1 MRHRPAGGMDRSG
14 YVACDFFAVPFQ
26 GLESVTFSRISIHQ
40 AAFVR
45 RPKESI
51 MIGLVRAAA
60 LCATLALGLISAQAA
75 DKAFKRDDLADS
87 AIKLEAQIK
96 SEAGPVA
103 KSAATLRTDADA
115 AFRRSDYR
123 VGLQIIGQIAAVA
136 PEDSANW
143 LRLAKTIFQIRSA
156 TSSEQTFLYERASTA
171 AYIAYQRAGNAGEEA
186 EALAVLGRA
195 LSERKLWRP
204 ALDTLQLSL
213 ELREVAEVRGNYEK
227 LRDNHGFRLLDYTV
241 DSDSASPRACFQ
253 FSEDLAKRTDFSPYL
268 ALAGS
273 DKPALTSE
281 EKQLCVEGLK
291 HGERYNIN
299 LRAGLPST
307 VKESLPKSAEFNIY
321 VRDRKPFVRFTG
333 RAYVLPRTGQRGIPL
348 VSVNT
353 PSVSVQVFRIGDR
366 NLINTVIDSDFQKT
380 LSSYQLDDLGNER
393 GVKVWSGELATATT
407 LNQDVTTAFPV
418 DQALGDLQPG
428 VYVMTATP
436 KGPGSS
442 KDEDSG
448 SLATQWFIVSDL
460 GLTAFSGND
469 GIHVFVN
476 SLASTDAVAR
486 AEVRLVARNNEILA
500 TRKTDESGHV
510 LFEAGLARG
519 EGGLSPA
526 LLTVSGEKADYAFLS
541 LKSNAFDLTDR
552 GVSGRAV
559 PAGADA
565 FVYAERGVYRSGE
578 TVYLTALLRD
588 GQGNAVTGGPL
599 TLVIERP
606 DGVEFRRAVLPDQGA
621 GGRNLTLPL
630 NSAVPTGTWRARAF
644 TDPKGASV
652 GETTFMVEDYI
663 PDRIEFELTSKDKLI
678 KADAPVELKVD
689 GHFLYGAPASGLQL
703 EGDMLVAPASARPGF
718 AGYQFGVADE
728 ETTSNERT
736 PIENLPE
743 ADANGVA
750 TFPVSLAKPPSS
762 TRPQEAQIFIRMAE
776 AGGRAVERKIVLPVA
791 PAAAMIGIKPLFG
804 DKNVA
809 EGDKAD
815 FDVVFAAPDDK
826 PLARGGLRYELLK
839 LESRYQW
846 YRQSSSWE
854 YEPVKST
861 SRVADGDLTI
871 AADKP
876 SRVTLAPQPG
886 RYRLDVKSTE
896 ADGPLTSVQFDVGWY
911 SDGSA
916 DTPDLLETSID
927 KPEYQSG
934 DTMVVSVNARS
945 AGKLTINVLGDRLL
959 TTQSTDVK
967 EGTSQVRIPVG
978 KDWGTGAYVVA
989 TLRRPLD
996 AAALRMPGRAIGLK
1010 WFGIDKK
1017 ARTLTVGLSPP
1028 ALVRPSTTLKLPV
1041 KVGGLNPGEDA
1052 KIVVAAVD
1060 VGILNLT
1067 NYKPPAPDDYYLG
1080 QRRMTSEIRDLY
1092 GQLIDGMLG
1101 TRGQLKTGG
1110 DSAGAELQGS
1120 PPTQKPLALYSGIV
1134 TVAADGSA
1142 EISFDIPEFAGTA
1155 RVMAVAWTATKL
1167 GRATTDVIVRDPV
1180 VLTATLPRFLLNGD
1194 KGTMSFDLD
1203 NVEGAPGDYTINV
1216 KTSGPVKVTGNPATT
1231 VKLAAK
1237 QRTSMAL
1244 ALDAS
1249 GGAGTAQLDVDIKG
1263 PNGLALARHYALDV
1277 KAATQILA
1285 RRSIRTLAKGES
1297 LTLTSDMFS
1306 DLVQGT
1312 GGVSL
1317 SVSLSTALDAATIL
1331 KALDRYPYGCSEQIT
1346 SRAMPLL
1353 YVNDLAAGAHLA
1365 MDTAVDQRIKD
1376 AIDKL
1381 LARQGSNGSFGLWS
1395 AGGDDAWLDAY
1406 VTDFLTRARE
1416 KGFAVP
1422 DVLFRNALDRIR
1434 NSVVNAD
1441 EPEKDGGRNL
1451 AYGLYVLARN
1461 GTAPV
1466 GDLRYLA
1473 DTKLNNLATP
1483 IAKSQLAAALALVG
1497 DRTRA
1502 ERVYAAALESLAPKP
1517 VLEFGRVDYGSALRD
1532 AAALVSL
1539 GSEGNASSATITQ
1552 AVMRVEAARGL
1563 TPYTSTQENA
1573 WLVLASRALSKETLA
1588 LDVNGSPVRTALY
1601 RSYKAA
1607 EMAGVPI
1614 KITNTGDTPVQ
1625 AVVSVSGAPVTPEPA
1640 ASNGFKIERNYFT
1653 LDGKPA
1659 DPSKAKQNDR
1669 FAVVLKITEA
1679 KPEYGHIMVS
1689 DYLAAGF
1696 EIDNPHLVSSGDTGT
1711 LDWIEDGEEPENT
1724 EFRDDRFTAAI
1735 DRGSDDKAVFTVA
1748 YVVRAVSP
1756 GKYVVPQAYVEDM
1769 YNPSRYGRTGTGT
1782 VEVRPAK

>member
-1 MRHRPAGGMDRSG
+1 
-14 YVACDFFAVPFQ
+14 
-26 GLESVTFSRISIHQ
+26 
-40 AAFVR
+40 
-45 RPKESI
+45 
-51 MIGLVRAAA
+51 MIGLVRAVT
-60 LCATLALGLISAQAA
+60 LCAALALGLVTAQAA
-75 DKAFKRDDLADS
+75 DKSFKRDDLADS

-96 SEAGPVA
+96 SEAGPGT
-103 KSAATLRTDADA
+103 KSAATLRADADA
-115 AFRRSDYR
+115 AFRGGKTRA
-123 VGLQIIGQIAAVA
+123 GLQVLGQIAAVA
-136 PEDSANW
+136 AGGSAKL
-143 LRLAKTIFQIRSA
+143 LRLAKTIFQIRSV
-156 TSSEQTFLYERASTA
+156 TSSEQTFLLERASTA
-171 AYIAYQRAGNAGEEA
+171 AYLAYQRAGNAADEA
-186 EALAVLGRA
+186 DALAVLGRA

-204 ALDTLQLSL
+204 ALDTLRLSL
-213 ELREVAEVRGNYEK
+213 DLKEVAEVRGQYEK
-227 LRDNHGFRLLDYTV
+227 LRDEHGFRLLDYTV

-253 FSEDLAKRTDFSPYL
+253 FSEDLAKRMDFAPFL
-268 ALAGS
+268 ALAGT

-281 EKQLCVEGLK
+281 DKQLCVEGLK

-299 LRAGLPST
+299 LRAGLPSA
-307 VKESLPKSAEFNIY
+307 VKESLIKSAEFNIY

-353 PSVSVQVFRIGDR
+353 PSVSVKVFRIGDR
-366 NLINTVIDSDFQKT
+366 NLINTVVDSDFQKT
-380 LSSYQLDDLGNER
+380 VSSYQLDDLGNER
-393 GVKVWSGELATATT
+393 GVKVWSGELATAST

-428 VYVMTATP
+428 VYVMTALA
-436 KGPGSS
+436 KGPGSAR
-442 KDEDSG
+442 DEDSG
-448 SLATQWFIVSDL
+448 SLATQWFIISDL
-460 GLTAFSGND
+460 GLSAFSGND

-476 SLASTDAVAR
+476 SLATTEAVAK

-500 TRKTDESGHV
+500 TRKTDDSGHV

-519 EGGLSPA
+519 QGGLSPA
-526 LLTVSGEKADYAFLS
+526 LLTVSGEKTDYAFLS
-541 LKSNAFDLTDR
+541 LKSSAFDLSDR

-565 FVYAERGVYRSGE
+565 FVYAERGVYRSSE

-588 GQGNAVTGGPL
+588 GKGNAVTGGPL

-606 DGVEFRRAVLPDQGA
+606 DGVEFRRAALLDQGA
-621 GGRNLTLPL
+621 GGRTLTLPL
-630 NSAVPTGTWRARAF
+630 NSTVPTGTWRVRAF
-644 TDPKGASV
+644 TDPKGPSV
-652 GETTFMVEDYI
+652 GETTFMVEDYV
-663 PDRIEFELTSKDKLI
+663 PDRIEFELSSDDKQI
-678 KADAPVELKVD
+678 RAEAPVELKVD

-703 EGDMLVAPASARPGF
+703 EGDMLVAPAAGRPGF

-750 TFPVSLAKPPSS
+750 TFPVSLAKPLSS

-776 AGGRAVERKIVLPVA
+776 AGGRAVERKLVLPVV
-791 PAAAMIGIKPLFG
+791 PVAAMIGVKSLLG
-804 DKNVA
+804 DRSVA
-809 EGDKAD
+809 EGDKAA
-815 FDVVFAAPDDK
+815 FDVVFVGPDGK
-826 PLARGGLRYELLK
+826 QLARDGLRYELLK
-839 LESRYQW
+839 IEFRYQW
-846 YRQSSSWE
+846 YRQSSSWQ

-861 SRVADGDLTI
+861 SRVTDGDLN
-871 AADKP
+871 AGADKP
-876 SRVTLAPQPG
+876 SRITLSPPPG
-886 RYRLDVKSTE
+886 RYRLDVKSAET
-896 ADGPLTSVQFDVGWY
+896 DGPLTSVQFDVGWY

-945 AGKLTINVLGDRLL
+945 AGKLTVNVLGDRLL
-959 TTQSTDVK
+959 TTQTTDVK
-967 EGTSQVRIPVG
+967 QGTAQVKIPVG

-1010 WFGIDKK
+1010 WFGIDKNT
-1017 ARTLTVGLSPP
+1017 RTLQVNLSPP
-1028 ALVRPSTTLKLPV
+1028 ALVRPNSALKLPV
-1041 KVGGLNPGEDA
+1041 KLGGLNPGEDA
-1052 KIVVAAVD
+1052 KVVVAAVD

-1067 NYKPPAPDDYYLG
+1067 NYKPPAPDEYYLG

-1092 GQLIDGMLG
+1092 GQLIDGMQG

-1110 DSAGAELQGS
+1110 DSPGVELQGS

-1142 EISFDIPEFAGTA
+1142 EISFEIPEFAGTA

-1167 GRATTDVIVRDPV
+1167 GRATTDVTVRDPV

-1194 KGTMSFDLD
+1194 KGTMSMDLD
-1203 NVEGAPGDYTINV
+1203 NVEGAAGDYTINV
-1216 KTSGPVKVTGNPATT
+1216 KTSGPVKVAGNPATT
-1231 VKLAAK
+1231 VKLATK
-1237 QRTSMAL
+1237 QRTSMQL

-1263 PNGLALARHYALDV
+1263 PDGLTLARHYVLDV

-1306 DLVQGT
+1306 ELVPGT
-1312 GGVSL
+1312 AAVSM

-1365 MDTAVDQRIKD
+1365 MDTAVDQRIRD
-1376 AIDKL
+1376 AIDRL

-1416 KGFAVP
+1416 KGFVVP

-1434 NSVVNAD
+1434 NSVVNAE
-1441 EPEKDGGRNL
+1441 EPEKNGGRDL

-1497 DRTRA
+1497 DRSRA
-1502 ERVYAAALESLAPKP
+1502 ERVYTAALDSLAPKP
-1517 VLEFGRVDYGSALRD
+1517 VLEFGRSDYGSALRD

-1539 GSEGNASSATITQ
+1539 AGEGNAPKATLTQ
-1552 AVMRVEAARGL
+1552 AVARVEVARGL
-1563 TPYTSTQENA
+1563 SPYTSTQENA
-1573 WLVLASRALSKETLA
+1573 WLVLASRALARETMT
-1588 LDVNGSPVRTALY
+1588 LDLDGQPIKTALY
-1601 RSYKAA
+1601 RSYRAS
-1607 EMAGVPI
+1607 EMANKPL
-1614 KITNTGDTPVQ
+1614 KITNTGDAPVQ
-1625 AVVSVSGAPVTPEPA
+1625 AVVSVSGSPQTPEPA

-1659 DPSKAKQNDR
+1659 DVAKAKQNDR
-1669 FAVVLKITEA
+1669 LAVVLKITEA
-1679 KPEYGHIMVS
+1679 KPEFGHIMVS
-1689 DYLAAGF
+1689 DYLPAGF
-1696 EIDNPHLVSSGDTGT
+1696 EIDNPRLVSSGDSGT

-1735 DRGSDDKAVFTVA
+1735 DRAADDQAGFTVA

-1756 GKYVVPQAYVEDM
+1756 GKYVLPQAYVEDM

-1782 VEVRPAK
+1782 VEVRAAK

>member
-1 MRHRPAGGMDRSG
+1 
-14 YVACDFFAVPFQ
+14 
-26 GLESVTFSRISIHQ
+26 
-40 AAFVR
+40 
-45 RPKESI
+45 
-51 MIGLVRAAA
+51 MIGLVRAAT
-60 LCATLALGLISAQAA
+60 LCATLALGLVTAQAA
-75 DKAFKRDDLADS
+75 DKAFKRDDLGDS

-115 AFRRSDYR
+115 AFKRGDYR
-123 VGLQIIGQIAAVA
+123 VGLQVIGQIAAVS
-136 PEDSANW
+136 PEDSGNW

-171 AYIAYQRAGNAGEEA
+171 AYIAYQRAGNANEEA
-186 EALAVLGRA
+186 EALAVLGRS

-204 ALDTLQLSL
+204 ALDTLRLSL
-213 ELREVAEVRGNYEK
+213 DMKEVADVRGQYEK
-227 LRDNHGFRLLDYTV
+227 LRDDHGFRLLDYTV

-253 FSEDLAKRTDFSPYL
+253 FSEDLAKRTDFSPFL

-273 DKPALTSE
+273 DKPALSSE

-353 PSVSVQVFRIGDR
+353 PAVAVQVFRIGDR

-380 LSSYQLDDLGNER
+380 LSSFQLDDLGNER

-428 VYVMTATP
+428 VYVMTALP

-442 KDEDSG
+442 KDDDSGG

-476 SLASTDAVAR
+476 SLASTDAVAK

-552 GVSGRAV
+552 GVAGRAV

-621 GGRNLTLPL
+621 GGRSLTLPL

-644 TDPKGASV
+644 TDPKGSSV

-663 PDRIEFELTSKDKLI
+663 ADRIEFEVTSKDKQI
-678 KADAPVELKVD
+678 KAEAPVELKVD
-689 GHFLYGAPASGLQL
+689 GHFLYGAPASGLQI
-703 EGDMLVAPASARPGF
+703 EGDMLVAPASSRPGF

-791 PAAAMIGIKPLFG
+791 PAAAMIGVKPLFG

-809 EGDKAD
+809 EGDKAE
-815 FDVVFAAPDDK
+815 FDVVFVAPDGK
-826 PLARGGLRYELLK
+826 PLARNGLRYELLK
-839 LESRYQW
+839 LESTYQW

-861 SRVADGDLTI
+861 KRVADGDLTI

-959 TTQSTDVK
+959 TTQSTDIK
-967 EGTSQVRIPVG
+967 EGTAQVKIPVG

-1028 ALVRPSTTLKLPV
+1028 ALVRPNTTLKLPV
-1041 KVGGLNPGEDA
+1041 KLGGLSPGEDA

-1092 GQLIDGMLG
+1092 GQLIDGMQG

-1142 EISFDIPEFAGTA
+1142 EISFEIPEFAGTA

-1194 KGTMSFDLD
+1194 KGTMTMDLD

-1237 QRTSMAL
+1237 QRTSMQL

-1249 GGAGTAQLDVDIKG
+1249 GGAGTAQLDVEIKG
-1263 PNGLALARHYALDV
+1263 PNGLTLARHYALDV

-1306 DLVQGT
+1306 DLVSGT

-1376 AIDKL
+1376 AIDRL

-1416 KGFAVP
+1416 KGFVVP

-1434 NSVVNAD
+1434 NSVVNAE

-1461 GTAPV
+1461 GAAPV

-1497 DRTRA
+1497 DRSRA

-1552 AVMRVEAARGL
+1552 AVLRVEAARGL

-1588 LDVNGSPVRTALY
+1588 LDVNGSPVKTALY

-1607 EMAGVPI
+1607 DMAGQPV
-1614 KITNTGDTPVQ
+1614 KIPNTGDTPVQ

-1756 GKYVVPQAYVEDM
+1756 GKYVLPQAYVEDM
-1769 YNPSRYGRTGTGT
+1769 YNPSRYGRTGTGN
-1782 VEVRPAK
+1782 VEVRAAK

>member
-1 MRHRPAGGMDRSG
+1 
-14 YVACDFFAVPFQ
+14 
-26 GLESVTFSRISIHQ
+26 
-40 AAFVR
+40 
-45 RPKESI
+45 
-51 MIGLVRAAA
+51 MIGLVRAAT
-60 LCATLALGLISAQAA
+60 LCATLALGLVTAQAA
-75 DKAFKRDDLADS
+75 DKAFRRDDLADS

-103 KSAATLRTDADA
+103 KSGASLRSDADT
-115 AFRRSDYR
+115 AFSRNDFRA
-123 VGLQIIGQIAAVA
+123 GLQILGQIAATT
-136 PEDSANW
+136 PEDSGNW
-143 LRLAKTIFQIRSA
+143 LRLARTIFQIRPS
-156 TSSEQTFLYERASTA
+156 TTSEQTFFLERASTA
-171 AYIAYQRAGNAGEEA
+171 AYIAYQRAGNAADEA
-186 EALAVLGRA
+186 DALAVLGRA

-204 ALDTLQLSL
+204 ALDSLRMSL
-213 ELREVAEVRGNYEK
+213 EMREVADVRGNYEK
-227 LRDNHGFRLLDYTV
+227 LRDEHGFRLMDYSV
-241 DSDSASPRACFQ
+241 DSDAASPRACFQ
-253 FSEDLAKRTDFSPYL
+253 FSEELAKRTDFAPFL
-268 ALAGS
+268 ALAGT

-281 EKQLCVEGLK
+281 GKQLCVDGLK

-307 VKESLPKSAEFNIY
+307 VKETLPKSAEFNIY

-353 PSVSVQVFRIGDR
+353 PAATVNVFRIGDR
-366 NLINTVIDSDFQKT
+366 NLINTVIDSDFQRSLNRYE
-380 LSSYQLDDLGNER
+380 LSSLGGER

-418 DQALGDLQPG
+418 DSALGDLQPG
-428 VYVMTATP
+428 IYVMTAAPKTP
-436 KGPGSS
+436 AS
-442 KDEDSG
+442 DDDSQ
-448 SLATQWFIVSDL
+448 LATQWFIVSDL
-460 GLTAFSGND
+460 GISAFSGND

-476 SLASTDAVAR
+476 SLASTEAVAK
-486 AEVRLVARNNEILA
+486 AEVRLIARNNEILA
-500 TRKTDESGHV
+500 TRKTDDSGHA

-526 LLTVSGEKADYAFLS
+526 MLTVTGEKADYAFLS
-541 LKSNAFDLTDR
+541 LKSGAFDLSDR
-552 GVSGRAV
+552 GVKGREV
-559 PAGADA
+559 PVGADA
-565 FVYAERGVYRSGE
+565 FVYAERGVYRSNE
-578 TVYLTALLRD
+578 TVFLTALLRD
-588 GQGNAVTGGPL
+588 GQGNALTGGPL

-606 DGVEFRRAVLPDQGA
+606 DGVEFRRAVLADQGA
-621 GGRNLTLPL
+621 GGRSLSVPL
-630 NSAVPTGTWRARAF
+630 NSAVPTGTWRVRAY
-644 TDPKGASV
+644 TDPKGSAV
-652 GETTFMVEDYI
+652 GETTFMVEDYV
-663 PDRIEFELTSKDKLI
+663 PDRIEFDLTSKDKLI
-678 KADAPVELKVD
+678 KAEAPVELKVD
-689 GHFLYGAPASGLQL
+689 GHFLYGAPASGLRL
-703 EGDMLVAPASARPGF
+703 EGDLLVAPAAERPGF

-750 TFPVSLAKPPSS
+750 TFPVSLAKQPTS

-776 AGGRAVERKIVLPVA
+776 AGGRAVERKLVLPVA
-791 PAAAMIGIKPLFG
+791 PAAAMIGVKPLFG
-804 DKNVA
+804 DKSVP
-809 EGDKAD
+809 EGDKAA
-815 FDVVFAAPDDK
+815 FDVIFAGPDGK
-826 PLARGGLRYELLK
+826 TLARDGLRYELLK

-846 YRQSSSWE
+846 YRQNSYWE

-861 SRVADGDLTI
+861 TRVADGDLTI
-871 AADKP
+871 AADQP
-876 SRVTLAPQPG
+876 ARITLSPQPG
-886 RYRLDVKSTE
+886 RYRLDVKSNE
-896 ADGPLTSVQFDVGWY
+896 ADGPVTSVQFDVGWY

-916 DTPDLLETSID
+916 DAPDLLETSID

-934 DTMVVSVNARS
+934 DTMVVSVNART
-945 AGKLTINVLGDRLL
+945 AGKLTVNVVGDRLL
-959 TTQSTDVK
+959 TTQSIDVK
-967 EGTSQVRIPVG
+967 QGTTQVKIPVA

-1017 ARTLTVGLSPP
+1017 ARTLEVKLSPP
-1028 ALVRPSTTLKLPV
+1028 ALVRPNSSLKIPV
-1041 KVGGLNPGEDA
+1041 KLGGLNPGEDA
-1052 KIVVAAVD
+1052 KVVVAAVD

-1092 GQLIDGMLG
+1092 GQLIDGMQG
-1101 TRGQLKTGG
+1101 TSGQIKSGG
-1110 DSAGAELQGS
+1110 DAGAELQGS

-1134 TVAADGSA
+1134 TVAADGTA
-1142 EISFDIPEFAGTA
+1142 EISFDIPDFAGTA

-1167 GRATTDVIVRDPV
+1167 GRANTDVTVRDPV

-1194 KGTMSFDLD
+1194 QGTMSFDVD
-1203 NVEGAPGDYTINV
+1203 NVEGLAGDYTINV
-1216 KTSGPVKVTGNPATT
+1216 KASGPVTVSGNPATT
-1231 VKLAAK
+1231 IKLAAK
-1237 QRTSMAL
+1237 QRSSMSL
-1244 ALDAS
+1244 ALDA
-1249 GGAGTAQLDVDIKG
+1249 GGTGTAQLDVDIKG
-1263 PNGLALARHYALDV
+1263 PEGLTLARHYALDV

-1297 LTLTSDMFS
+1297 LTLTADMFS
-1306 DLVQGT
+1306 DLVPGT
-1312 GGVSL
+1312 GSVSL
-1317 SVSLSTALDAATIL
+1317 SAGLSTALDAATIL
-1331 KALDRYPYGCSEQIT
+1331 KALDRYPHGCSEQIT

-1353 YVNDLAAGAHLA
+1353 YVNDLAAGSHLA
-1365 MDTAVDQRIKD
+1365 TDTEVDQRIRD
-1376 AIDKL
+1376 SIDRL

-1422 DVLFRNALDRIR
+1422 DVLFKSALDRIR
-1434 NSVVNAD
+1434 NSVVNAN
-1441 EPEKDGGRNL
+1441 EPEKDGGRDL

-1461 GTAPV
+1461 GAAPI

-1483 IAKSQLAAALALVG
+1483 IAKAQLAAALALVG
-1497 DRTRA
+1497 DRNRA
-1502 ERVYAAALESLAPKP
+1502 ERVYAAALDSLAPKP
-1517 VLEFGRVDYGSALRD
+1517 VLEFGRTDYGSELRD

-1539 GSEGNASSATITQ
+1539 AGEGNAPHATLTQ
-1552 AVMRVEAARGL
+1552 AVLRVEAARGL

-1573 WLVLASRALSKETLA
+1573 WMVLAARALAKETLA
-1588 LDVNGSPVRTALY
+1588 LDLDGTPVKTAIY
-1601 RSYKAA
+1601 RNYEAA
-1607 EMAGVPI
+1607 EMANKPI
-1614 KITNTGDTPVQ
+1614 RITNTGDAPVQ
-1625 AVVSVSGAPVTPEPA
+1625 AVVSVSGSPITPEPS

-1659 DPSKAKQNDR
+1659 DVSKARQNDR
-1669 FAVVLKITEA
+1669 FAVVLKVTEA
-1679 KPEYGHIMVS
+1679 KPEFGHIMVS
-1689 DYLAAGF
+1689 DYLPAGL

-1735 DRGSDDKAVFTVA
+1735 DRAADSKAVFTVA
-1748 YVVRAVSP
+1748 YVVRTVSP
-1756 GKYVVPQAYVEDM
+1756 GKYVLPQAYVEDM

-1782 VEVRPAK
+1782 VEVRTAK

>member
-1 MRHRPAGGMDRSG
+1 
-14 YVACDFFAVPFQ
+14 
-26 GLESVTFSRISIHQ
+26 
-40 AAFVR
+40 
-45 RPKESI
+45 
-51 MIGLVRAAA
+51 MIGLVRATT
-60 LCATLALGLISAQAA
+60 LCATLAFGLVAAQAA
-75 DKAFKRDDLADS
+75 DKPFKRDDLADS

-103 KSAATLRTDADA
+103 KTSATLKTDADG
-115 AFRRSDYR
+115 AFRRNDFR
-123 VGLQIIGQIAAVA
+123 TGLQILGQIAATT
-136 PEDSANW
+136 PDDSANW
-143 LRLAKTIFQIRSA
+143 LRLARAIFQIRPA
-156 TSSEQTFLYERASTA
+156 NSSEQTFLLERAATA
-171 AYIAYQRAGNAGEEA
+171 AYIAYQRAANAGDEA
-186 EALAVLGRA
+186 DALAVLGRA
-195 LSERKLWRP
+195 MSERKLWRP
-204 ALDTLQLSL
+204 ALDSLRLSL
-213 ELREVAEVRGNYEK
+213 DLREVGEVRGQYEK
-227 LRDNHGFRLLDYTV
+227 MRDEHGFRLLDYTV

-253 FSEDLAKRTDFSPYL
+253 FSEDLAKRTDFAPYL
-268 ALAGS
+268 ALAGN

-281 EKQLCVEGLK
+281 GKQLCVDGLK
-291 HGERYNIN
+291 HGERYNIH

-307 VKESLPKSAEFNIY
+307 VRETLPKSAEFNIY

-353 PSVSVQVFRIGDR
+353 PAVSISVFRIGDR
-366 NLINTVIDSDFQKT
+366 NLINTVIDADFQRALSRYE
-380 LSSYQLDDLGNER
+380 LSSLGDER
-393 GVKVWSGELATATT
+393 GVKVWSGELTTATT

-418 DQALGDLQPG
+418 DEAIGVLQPG
-428 VYVMTATP
+428 VYVMTAAAR
-436 KGPGSS
+436 GPGS
-442 KDEDSG
+442 DDDG

-476 SLASTDAVAR
+476 SLASTDAVAK

-500 TRKTDESGHV
+500 IRKTDDSGHA

-526 LLTVSGEKADYAFLS
+526 MLTVLGDKADYAFLS
-541 LKSNAFDLTDR
+541 LKSNAFDLSDR

-565 FVYAERGVYRSGE
+565 FVYAERGVYRSSE

-588 GQGNAVTGGPL
+588 GQGNAVAGGPL

-606 DGVEFRRAVLPDQGA
+606 DGVEFRRAVLPDRGA
-621 GGRNLTLPL
+621 GGRTLAVPL
-630 NSAVPTGTWRARAF
+630 NSAVPTGTWRVRAF
-644 TDPKGASV
+644 TDPKASSV
-652 GETTFMVEDYI
+652 GETTFMVEDYV
-663 PDRIEFELTSKDKLI
+663 PERVEFELSSKNRQISTDF
-678 KADAPVELKVD
+678 PVELKVN

-703 EGDMLVAPASARPGF
+703 EGDMLVAPAAERAGF
-718 AGYQFGVADE
+718 TGYQFGVADE

-762 TRPQEAQIFIRMAE
+762 TRPQEAQIFIRLTE
-776 AGGRAVERKIVLPVA
+776 AGGRAVERKLVLPVT
-791 PAAAMIGIKPLFG
+791 PGAAMIGVKPLFG
-804 DKNVA
+804 DKSVA
-809 EGDKAD
+809 EGDKAG
-815 FDVVFAAPDDK
+815 FDVVFVSPDDK
-826 PLARGGLRYELLK
+826 PMARDGLRYELLK
-839 LESRYQW
+839 IESRYQW
-846 YRQSSSWE
+846 YRQNSSWE

-861 SRVADGDLTI
+861 KRVADGDLTI

-876 SRVTLAPQPG
+876 SRITLSPQPG
-886 RYRLDVKSTE
+886 RYRLDVKSPE

-945 AGKLTINVLGDRLL
+945 AGKLTVNVLGDRLL
-959 TTQSTDVK
+959 TTQTTDVRD
-967 EGTSQVRIPVG
+967 GTAQVKIPVG

-1017 ARTLTVGLSPP
+1017 TRTLQVALSPP
-1028 ALVRPSTTLKLPV
+1028 ALVRPNTTLKLPV
-1041 KVGGLNPGEDA
+1041 RLGGLNPGEDA
-1052 KIVVAAVD
+1052 KVVVAAVD

-1080 QRRMTSEIRDLY
+1080 QRRLTSEIRDLY
-1092 GQLIDGMLG
+1092 GQLIDGMQA
-1101 TRGQLKTGG
+1101 TRGQLRTGG
-1110 DSAGAELQGS
+1110 DGAGAELQGS

-1134 TVAADGSA
+1134 TVAADGTA
-1142 EISFDIPEFAGTA
+1142 EISFEIPEFAGTA

-1167 GRATTDVIVRDPV
+1167 GRATTDVTVRDPV

-1194 KGTMSFDLD
+1194 HSTVSFDLD
-1203 NVEGAPGDYTINV
+1203 NVEGAPGDYTVNV

-1237 QRTSMAL
+1237 QRASTSL
-1244 ALDAS
+1244 ALDA
-1249 GGAGTAQLDVDIKG
+1249 GGAGTASLDIDIKG
-1263 PNGLALARHYALDV
+1263 PDGLTLARHYALDV
-1277 KAATQILA
+1277 KPATQILA

-1317 SVSLSTALDAATIL
+1317 SVSLSTALDAASIL
-1331 KALDRYPYGCSEQIT
+1331 KALDRYPYGCSEQIA

-1365 MDTAVDQRIKD
+1365 MDTEVDQRIRD
-1376 AIDKL
+1376 AIDRL

-1422 DVLFRNALDRIR
+1422 DVLFKNALDRIR
-1434 NSVVNAD
+1434 NSVVNAN
-1441 EPEKDGGRNL
+1441 EPEKDGGRDL
-1451 AYGLYVLARN
+1451 SYGLYVLARN
-1461 GTAPV
+1461 GAAPI

-1483 IAKSQLAAALALVG
+1483 IAKAQLAAALALVG
-1497 DRTRA
+1497 DKGRA
-1502 ERVYAAALESLAPKP
+1502 ERVYAAALDSLAPKP

-1539 GSEGNASSATITQ
+1539 ASEGNAPKATLTQ
-1552 AVMRVEAARGL
+1552 AVARVEVARGL

-1573 WLVLASRALSKETLA
+1573 WLVLASRALSKETMA
-1588 LDVNGSPVRTALY
+1588 LDLDGAPIKTALY
-1601 RSYKAA
+1601 RSYNAA
-1607 EMAGVPI
+1607 EMAGKPV

-1625 AVVSVSGAPVTPEPA
+1625 AVVSVSGSPVTPEPA

-1659 DPSKAKQNDR
+1659 DVSKARQNDR

-1689 DYLAAGF
+1689 DYLPAGL

-1735 DRGSDDKAVFTVA
+1735 DRAGNDNSVFTVA

-1756 GKYVVPQAYVEDM
+1756 GKYVLPQAYVEDM
-1769 YNPSRYGRTGTGT
+1769 YNPSRYGRTGTGS

>member
-1 MRHRPAGGMDRSG
+1 
-14 YVACDFFAVPFQ
+14 
-26 GLESVTFSRISIHQ
+26 
-40 AAFVR
+40 
-45 RPKESI
+45 
-51 MIGLVRAAA
+51 MIGLVRAVTV
-60 LCATLALGLISAQAA
+60 CATLAFGLVSAHAA
-75 DKAFKRDDLADS
+75 DKAFRRDELADS

-96 SEAGPVA
+96 NEAGPVA

-115 AFRRSDYR
+115 AFKRSDFR
-123 VGLQIIGQIAAVA
+123 AGLQTLGQIVA
-136 PEDSANW
+136 IAPDDSANW
-143 LRLAKTIFQIRSA
+143 LRLAKTIFQIRPA
-156 TSSEQTFLYERASTA
+156 TSSETTFLRERAATA

-195 LSERKLWRP
+195 MEERKLWRP
-204 ALDTLQLSL
+204 ALDALRLSL
-213 ELREVAEVRGNYEK
+213 EMREVADVRGQYEK
-227 LRDNHGFRLLDYTV
+227 LRDDHGFRLLDYTV

-253 FSEDLAKRTDFSPYL
+253 FSEELAKRVDFAPFL

-333 RAYVLPRTGQRGIPL
+333 RAYVLPRTGQQGIPV

-353 PSVSVQVFRIGDR
+353 QAVTVNVFRIGDR
-366 NLINTVIDSDFQKT
+366 NLINTVIGSDFQT
-380 LSSYQLDDLGNER
+380 ALSKYQLESLGDER
-393 GVKVWSGELATATT
+393 GMKVWTGELATAST
-407 LNQDVTTAFPV
+407 LNADVTTAFPV
-418 DQALGDLQPG
+418 DQAIGELQPG
-428 VYVMTATP
+428 VYVMTAAA
-436 KGPGSS
+436 KGPGSGGG
-442 KDEDSG
+442 DDDG

-476 SLASTDAVAR
+476 SLASTDPMAKAD
-486 AEVRLVARNNEILA
+486 VRLVARNNEILA
-500 TRKTDESGHV
+500 TRKTDDSGHV
-510 LFEAGLARG
+510 LFEAGLAKG

-526 LLTVSGEKADYAFLS
+526 LLTVTSDKNDYAFLS
-541 LKSNAFDLTDR
+541 LKSNAFDLSDR

-588 GQGNAVTGGPL
+588 GQGNAVTSGPM
-599 TLVIERP
+599 TLVVERP
-606 DGVEFRRAVLPDQGA
+606 DGVEFRRMVLQDQGA
-621 GGRNLTLPL
+621 GGRSLTLPL
-630 NSAVPTGTWRARAF
+630 NSAVPTGTWRVRAF
-644 TDPKGASV
+644 TDPKAPSV
-652 GETTFMVEDYI
+652 GETTFMVEDYV
-663 PDRIEFELTSKDKLI
+663 PDRIEFDISSKDKLI

-689 GHFLYGAPASGLQL
+689 GRFLYGAPASELQL
-703 EGDMLVAPASARPGF
+703 EGDLLVSPAANRPGF

-728 ETTSNERT
+728 ESASNERT
-736 PIENLPE
+736 PIEGLPE

-762 TRPQEAQIFIRMAE
+762 TRPQEAQIFIRMTE
-776 AGGRAVERKIVLPVA
+776 AGGRAVERKFVLPVA
-791 PAAAMIGIKPLFG
+791 PNAPMIGVKPLFK

-809 EGDKAD
+809 EGDNAA
-815 FDVVFAAPDDK
+815 FDVVVVSPEGTS
-826 PLARGGLRYELLK
+826 LARSGLRYELLK
-839 LESRYQW
+839 MESRYQW
-846 YRQSSSWE
+846 YRQNSSWD

-861 SRVADGDLTI
+861 KRVADGDLTV
-871 AADKP
+871 AANAP
-876 SRVTLAPQPG
+876 ARISLQPQPG
-886 RYRLDVKSTE
+886 RYRLDVKSNE
-896 ADGPLTSVQFDVGWY
+896 ADGPITSVQFDVGWY

-927 KPEYQSG
+927 KPEYLSG
-934 DTMVVSVNARS
+934 DIMIVSVNART
-945 AGKLTINVLGDRLL
+945 AGLLTINVLGDRLL
-959 TTQSTDVK
+959 TTQSIQVK
-967 EGTSQVRIPVG
+967 EGQSQIKIPVG

-996 AAALRMPGRAIGLK
+996 AAAKRMPGRAIGLK

-1017 ARTLTVGLSPP
+1017 ARTLDVALSPP
-1028 ALVRPSTTLKLPV
+1028 ALIRPSTTLKLPV
-1041 KVGGLNPGEDA
+1041 KLGGLNPGEDA

-1080 QRRMTSEIRDLY
+1080 QRRMTSEIRDIY
-1092 GQLIDGMLG
+1092 GQLIDGMQG
-1101 TRGQLKTGG
+1101 TRGQLRTGG
-1110 DSAGAELQGS
+1110 DSAGAQIEGS
-1120 PPTQKPLALYSGIV
+1120 PPTQKPMALYSGIV
-1134 TVAADGSA
+1134 TVVADGTA
-1142 EISFDIPEFAGTA
+1142 QIEFEIPEFAGTA

-1167 GRATTDVIVRDPV
+1167 GRATVDVTVRDPV
-1180 VLTATLPRFLLNGD
+1180 VLTATLPRFLLSGD

-1203 NVEGAPGDYTINV
+1203 NVEGTPGDYTIAV

-1231 VKLAAK
+1231 IKLAAK

-1244 ALDAS
+1244 AIDAS
-1249 GGAGTAQLDVDIKG
+1249 GAGTAQFDVDIKG
-1263 PNGLALARHYALDV
+1263 PNGLTLARHYVLDV
-1277 KAATQILA
+1277 KAATQVLA

-1365 MDTAVDQRIKD
+1365 MDTGVDQRIKD
-1376 AIDKL
+1376 SIERL

-1416 KGFAVP
+1416 KGFVVP
-1422 DVLFRNALDRIR
+1422 DVLFRAALDRVR

-1441 EPEKDGGRNL
+1441 EPEKDGGRDL
-1451 AYGLYVLARN
+1451 AYGLYVLAKN
-1461 GTAPV
+1461 GTAPI

-1473 DTKLNNLATP
+1473 DTKLKNLATP

-1497 DRTRA
+1497 DRARA
-1502 ERVYAAALESLAPKP
+1502 ERVYAAAVESLAPKP
-1517 VLEFGRVDYGSALRD
+1517 IIEFGRVDYGSALRD

-1539 GSEGNASSATITQ
+1539 ASEGNAPRATLTQ
-1552 AVMRVEAARGL
+1552 AVQRVEAARGL
-1563 TPYTSTQENA
+1563 TPFTSTQENA
-1573 WLVLASRALSKETLA
+1573 WLVLASRALAKEANTLA
-1588 LDVNGSPVRTALY
+1588 LDVNGSAVKTALY

-1607 EMAGVPI
+1607 EMSGQPI

-1625 AVVSVSGAPVTPEPA
+1625 AVVSVSGSPITPEPA

-1659 DPSKAKQNDR
+1659 DVTKAKQNDR

-1679 KPEYGHIMVS
+1679 KPEYGHIMVA
-1689 DYLAAGF
+1689 DYLPAGF
-1696 EIDNPHLVSSGDTGT
+1696 EIDNPHLVSSGDSGT

-1735 DRGSDDKAVFTVA
+1735 DRKSDDKAVFTVA
-1748 YVVRAVSP
+1748 YIVRAVSP
-1756 GKYVVPQAYVEDM
+1756 GKYVLPQAYVEDM
-1769 YNPSRYGRTGTGT
+1769 YNPSRYGRTGTGS
-1782 VEVRPAK
+1782 VEVAKAK

>member
-1 MRHRPAGGMDRSG
+1 
-14 YVACDFFAVPFQ
+14 
-26 GLESVTFSRISIHQ
+26 
-40 AAFVR
+40 
-45 RPKESI
+45 
-51 MIGLVRAAA
+51 MIGLIRAAA
-60 LCATLALGLISAQAA
+60 LCATLALGLVTAQAA
-75 DKAFKRDDLADS
+75 DKAFKRDDLQDS
-87 AIKLEAQIK
+87 AVKLEAQIK
-96 SEAGPVA
+96 SEAGAVA
-103 KSAATLRTDADA
+103 KSGATLKTDADA
-115 AFRRSDYR
+115 AFKRSDFR
-123 VGLQIIGQIAAVA
+123 TGLQILGQIAATT
-136 PEDSANW
+136 PEDSGNW
-143 LRLAKTIFQIRSA
+143 LRLARAIFQIWPKN
-156 TSSEQTFLYERASTA
+156 SSEGTFLLERASTA

-195 LSERKLWRP
+195 MSDRKLWRP
-204 ALDTLQLSL
+204 ALDSLRLSL
-213 ELREVAEVRGNYEK
+213 DLREVAEVRGQYEK
-227 LRDNHGFRLLDYTV
+227 LRDQHGFRLLDYTV

-253 FSEDLAKRTDFSPYL
+253 FSEDLAKRVDFAPFL
-268 ALAGS
+268 ALAGN

-281 EKQLCVEGLK
+281 GRQLCVDGLK
-291 HGERYNIN
+291 HGERYNVN

-307 VKESLPKSAEFNIY
+307 VKETLPKSAEFNIY

-348 VSVNT
+348 VTVNT
-353 PSVSVQVFRIGDR
+353 PAVSANVFRIGDR
-366 NLINTVIDSDFQKT
+366 NLINTVLSSDFQQA
-380 LSSYQLDDLGNER
+380 LSKYELSDLGGER

-428 VYVMTATP
+428 VYVMTAEA
-436 KGPGSS
+436 KGPGS
-442 KDEDSG
+442 DSDG

-476 SLASTDAVAR
+476 SLASTEAVAK

-500 TRKTDESGHV
+500 TRKTDDSGHV

-526 LLTVSGEKADYAFLS
+526 MLTVSGEKADYAFLS
-541 LKSNAFDLTDR
+541 LKSNAFDLSDR

-565 FVYAERGVYRSGE
+565 FVYTERGVYRSSE

-588 GQGNAVTGGPL
+588 GQGNAVSGGPL

-621 GGRNLTLPL
+621 GGRSMALTL

-644 TDPKGASV
+644 TDPKGSAV

-663 PDRIEFELTSKDKLI
+663 PERIEFELTSKDKQI

-689 GHFLYGAPASGLQL
+689 GRFLYGAPASGLQL
-703 EGDMLVAPASARPGF
+703 EGDMLVAPASGRPGF

-736 PIENLPE
+736 PLENLPE
-743 ADANGVA
+743 ADARGVA

-762 TRPQEAQIFIRMAE
+762 TQPQEAQIFIRMAE
-776 AGGRAVERKIVLPVA
+776 AGGRSVERKLVLPVA
-791 PAAAMIGIKPLFG
+791 PAAAMIGVKPLFA
-804 DKNVA
+804 DKSVA
-809 EGDKAD
+809 EGDKAG
-815 FDVVFAAPDDK
+815 FDVVFVTPEGK
-826 PLARGGLRYELLK
+826 QLAREDLRYELLK
-839 LESRYQW
+839 IESRYQW
-846 YRQSSSWE
+846 YRQNSSWE

-861 SRVADGDLTI
+861 KRVADGDLAV

-876 SRVTLAPQPG
+876 SRITLSPQPG

-911 SDGSA
+911 SEGSA

-927 KPEYQSG
+927 KPEYLAG

-945 AGKLTINVLGDRLL
+945 AGRLTINVLGDRLL
-959 TTQSTDVK
+959 TTQSINVK
-967 EGTSQVRIPVG
+967 EGTAQVKIPVG

-996 AAALRMPGRAIGLK
+996 AAASRMPGRAIGLK
-1010 WFGIDKK
+1010 WFGIDRKS
-1017 ARTLTVGLSPP
+1017 RTLNVDLAPP
-1028 ALVRPSTTLKLPV
+1028 ALVRPGTALKIPV
-1041 KVGGLNPGEDA
+1041 MLGGLNPGEDA

-1092 GQLIDGMLG
+1092 GQLIDGMQG
-1101 TRGQLKTGG
+1101 TRGQIRTGG
-1110 DSAGAELQGS
+1110 DIAGAELQGS
-1120 PPTQKPLALYSGIV
+1120 APTQKPLALYSGIV
-1134 TVAADGSA
+1134 TVAADGTAS
-1142 EISFDIPEFAGTA
+1142 IDFDIPEFAGTA
-1155 RVMAVAWTATKL
+1155 RVMAVAWTSTKL
-1167 GRATTDVIVRDPV
+1167 GRATTDVTVRDPV

-1194 KGTMSFDLD
+1194 KSTMSFDLD
-1203 NVEGAPGDYTINV
+1203 NVEGAAGDYTISV
-1216 KTSGPVKVTGNPATT
+1216 KTSGPVKVTGNPSTT
-1231 VKLAAK
+1231 IKLAAK
-1237 QRTSMAL
+1237 QRTSMSL
-1244 ALDAS
+1244 ALDA
-1249 GGAGTAQLDVDIKG
+1249 GGAGTATFDVDITG
-1263 PNGLALARHYALDV
+1263 PNGLTLARHYALDV

-1306 DLVQGT
+1306 DLVPGT

-1331 KALDRYPYGCSEQIT
+1331 KALDRYPHGCSEQIT

-1365 MDTAVDQRIKD
+1365 MDTAVDQRIRD
-1376 AIDKL
+1376 AIDRL

-1422 DVLFRNALDRIR
+1422 DVLFKSALDRIR
-1434 NSVVNAD
+1434 NSVVNAN
-1441 EPEKDGGRNL
+1441 EPEKDGGRDL

-1461 GTAPV
+1461 GAAPI

-1473 DTKLNNLATP
+1473 DTKLGNLATP

-1497 DRTRA
+1497 DKGRA
-1502 ERVYAAALESLAPKP
+1502 ERVYAAAAESLAPKP

-1539 GSEGNASSATITQ
+1539 ASEGNAPRATLTQ
-1552 AVMRVEAARGL
+1552 AVQRVEAARGL

-1573 WLVLASRALSKETLA
+1573 WLVLAARALAKETLT
-1588 LDVNGSPVRTALY
+1588 LDVNGAAVKTALY
-1601 RSYKAA
+1601 RSYKATD
-1607 EMAGVPI
+1607 MVGQSI
-1614 KITNTGDTPVQ
+1614 KITNTGDAPVQ
-1625 AVVSVSGAPVTPEPA
+1625 AVVSVSGSPVTPEPA

-1659 DPSKAKQNDR
+1659 DVSKAKQNDR

-1689 DYLAAGF
+1689 DYLPAGL
-1696 EIDNPHLVSSGDTGT
+1696 EIDNPRLVSSGDTGT

-1735 DRGSDDKAVFTVA
+1735 DRASNDAAVFTVA
-1748 YVVRAVSP
+1748 YVVRAVSS
-1756 GKYVVPQAYVEDM
+1756 GKYVLPQAYVEDM
-1769 YNPSRYGRTGTGT
+1769 YNPSRYGRTGTGS

>member
-1 MRHRPAGGMDRSG
+1 
-14 YVACDFFAVPFQ
+14 
-26 GLESVTFSRISIHQ
+26 
-40 AAFVR
+40 
-45 RPKESI
+45 
-51 MIGLVRAAA
+51 MIGLVRAATF
-60 LCATLALGLISAQAA
+60 CATLALGLVTAQAA

-87 AIKLEAQIK
+87 AVKLEAQIK
-96 SEAGPVA
+96 SEAGSVA
-103 KSAATLRTDADA
+103 KTNATLKTDADA
-115 AFRRSDYR
+115 AFKRSDFR
-123 VGLQIIGQIAAVA
+123 TGLQLLGQIAAVA
-136 PEDSANW
+136 PDDSGNW
-143 LRLAKTIFQIRSA
+143 LRLARAIFQIA
-156 TSSEQTFLYERASTA
+156 PKNSSEQTFLLERASTA
-171 AYIAYQRAGNAGEEA
+171 AYLAYQRAGSAGEEA
-186 EALAVLGRA
+186 DALAVLGRA
-195 LSERKLWRP
+195 MSERKLWRP
-204 ALDTLQLSL
+204 ALDSLRLSL
-213 ELREVAEVRGNYEK
+213 DLREVAEVRGSYEK
-227 LRDNHGFRLLDYTV
+227 LRDEHGFRLLDYTV

-253 FSEDLAKRTDFSPYL
+253 FSEDLAKRTDFAPFL
-268 ALAGS
+268 ALAGN

-281 EKQLCVEGLK
+281 GKQLCVDGLK
-291 HGERYNIN
+291 HGERYNVN

-307 VKESLPKSAEFNIY
+307 VKETLPKSAEFNIY

-333 RAYVLPRTGQRGIPL
+333 RAYVLPRTGQRGIPV

-353 PSVSVQVFRIGDR
+353 PAVSVTVFRIGDR
-366 NLINTVIDSDFQKT
+366 NLINTVIDNDFQRA
-380 LSSYQLDDLGNER
+380 LSKYVVSCLGDER

-418 DQALGDLQPG
+418 DQALGELQPG
-428 VYVMTATP
+428 VYVMTAAT
-436 KGPGSS
+436 KGPGS
-442 KDEDSG
+442 DDDG

-460 GLTAFSGND
+460 GVTAFSGND

-476 SLASTDAVAR
+476 SLASTEAVAK

-500 TRKTDESGHV
+500 GRKTDDSGHV

-526 LLTVSGEKADYAFLS
+526 MLTVSGEKADYAFLS
-541 LKSNAFDLTDR
+541 LKSSAFDLSDR

-565 FVYAERGVYRSGE
+565 FVYAERGVYRSSE
-578 TVYLTALLRD
+578 TVHLTALLRD

-606 DGVEFRRAVLPDQGA
+606 DGVEFRRAMLADQGA
-621 GGRNLTLPL
+621 GGRSMELPL
-630 NSAVPTGTWRARAF
+630 NSAVPTGTWRVRAF

-652 GETTFMVEDYI
+652 GEATFMVEDYI
-663 PDRIEFELTSKDKLI
+663 PERIEFDLSAKDKQL
-678 KADAPVELKVD
+678 KADIPVELKVD

-703 EGDMLVAPASARPGF
+703 EGDMLVAPASERPGF

-728 ETTSNERT
+728 ETASNERT
-736 PIENLPE
+736 PLESLPE
-743 ADANGVA
+743 TDANGVA
-750 TFPVSLAKPPSS
+750 SFPVSLAKPLAS

-776 AGGRAVERKIVLPVA
+776 AGGRAVERKLVLPVA
-791 PAAAMIGIKPLFG
+791 PAAAMIGVKPLFA
-804 DKNVA
+804 DKSVA
-809 EGDKAD
+809 EGDKAG
-815 FDVVFAAPDDK
+815 FDVVLAAPDGK
-826 PLARGGLRYELLK
+826 PLARDGLRYELLK
-839 LESRYQW
+839 IDSRYQW

-861 SRVADGDLTI
+861 SRVADGDLAV

-876 SRVTLAPQPG
+876 SRITLSPQPG
-886 RYRLDVKSTE
+886 RYRLDVKSAE

-927 KPEYQSG
+927 KPQYQSG

-959 TTQSTDVK
+959 TTQTSEVG
-967 EGTSQVRIPVG
+967 EGTAQVRIPVG
-978 KDWGTGAYVVA
+978 RDWGTGAYVVA

-1010 WFGIDKK
+1010 WFGIDKTT
-1017 ARTLTVGLSPP
+1017 RTLQVNLSPP
-1028 ALVRPSTTLKLPV
+1028 ALVRPNTTLKLPV
-1041 KVGGLNPGEDA
+1041 KLGGLSPGEDA

-1092 GQLIDGMLG
+1092 GQLIDGMQG

-1110 DSAGAELQGS
+1110 DAAGAELQGS

-1167 GRATTDVIVRDPV
+1167 GHATTDVTVRDPV

-1194 KGTMSFDLD
+1194 HGTMSLDLD
-1203 NVEGAPGDYTINV
+1203 NVEGLPGDYTINV

-1231 VKLAAK
+1231 VKLAAR
-1237 QRTSMAL
+1237 QRSSMAL
-1244 ALDAS
+1244 ALDAA
-1249 GGAGTAQLDVDIKG
+1249 GGAGTANLDVDITG
-1263 PNGLALARHYALDV
+1263 PNGLTLARHYALDV
-1277 KAATQILA
+1277 KPATQILA

-1306 DLVQGT
+1306 DLVAGT
-1312 GGVSL
+1312 GSVSL

-1346 SRAMPLL
+1346 SRALPLL

-1365 MDTAVDQRIKD
+1365 MDTEVDQRIRD
-1376 AIDKL
+1376 AIERL

-1416 KGFAVP
+1416 KGFVVP

-1434 NSVVNAD
+1434 NSVVNAG
-1441 EPEKDGGRNL
+1441 EPEKDGGRDL

-1461 GTAPV
+1461 GTAPI

-1502 ERVYAAALESLAPKP
+1502 ERVYGAALESLAPKP

-1539 GSEGNASSATITQ
+1539 ASEGNAPRATLTQ
-1552 AVMRVEAARGL
+1552 AVARVEAARGL

-1573 WLVLASRALSKETLA
+1573 WLVLASRALAKESMS
-1588 LDVNGSPVRTALY
+1588 LDVDGSAVKTALY

-1607 EMAGVPI
+1607 EMAGKPI
-1614 KITNTGDTPVQ
+1614 KITNSGEASVQ
-1625 AVVSVSGAPVTPEPA
+1625 AVVSVGGAPITPEPA

-1659 DPSKAKQNDR
+1659 DVTKARQNDR
-1669 FAVVLKITEA
+1669 FAVVLKVTEA
-1679 KPEYGHIMVS
+1679 KPEYGHIIVS
-1689 DYLAAGF
+1689 DYLPAGL

-1711 LDWIEDGEEPENT
+1711 LDWIEDGEEPEHT

-1735 DRGSDDKAVFTVA
+1735 DRASDDKAVFTVA

-1756 GKYVVPQAYVEDM
+1756 GKYVLPQAYVEDM
-1769 YNPSRYGRTGTGT
+1769 YNPSRYGRSGTGS

>member
-1 MRHRPAGGMDRSG
+1 
-14 YVACDFFAVPFQ
+14 
-26 GLESVTFSRISIHQ
+26 
-40 AAFVR
+40 
-45 RPKESI
+45 
-51 MIGLVRAAA
+51 MIGLVRAAT
-60 LCATLALGLISAQAA
+60 LCATLAFGLVAAQAA

-96 SEAGPVA
+96 SEAGLVA
-103 KSAATLRTDADA
+103 KSGASLHTDADA
-115 AFRRSDYR
+115 AFRRSDFR
-123 VGLQIIGQIAAVA
+123 SGLQILGQIAATA
-136 PEDSANW
+136 PDDSANW
-143 LRLAKTIFQIRSA
+143 LRLARTIFQIRPANS
-156 TSSEQTFLYERASTA
+156 TEQTFLWERASTA
-171 AYIAYQRAGNAGEEA
+171 AYIAYQRAGNAGDEA
-186 EALAVLGRA
+186 DALAVLGRA
-195 LSERKLWRP
+195 LSERALWRP
-204 ALDTLQLSL
+204 ALDSLRLSL
-213 ELREVAEVRGNYEK
+213 DLREVADVRGQYEK
-227 LRDNHGFRLLDYTV
+227 MRDEHGFRLLDYTV

-253 FSEDLAKRTDFSPYL
+253 FSEDLAKRTDFAPFL
-268 ALAGS
+268 ALAGN
-273 DKPALTSE
+273 DKPAITSE
-281 EKQLCVEGLK
+281 GKQLCVDGLI

-307 VKESLPKSAEFNIY
+307 VKETLPKSAEFNIY

-353 PSVSVQVFRIGDR
+353 PSVSVNVFRIGDR
-366 NLINTVIDSDFQKT
+366 NLINTVIDSDFQRA
-380 LSSYQLDDLGNER
+380 LSSYELSSLGDER
-393 GVKVWSGELATATT
+393 GVKVWTGELATATT

-418 DQALGDLQPG
+418 DQALGELQPG
-428 VYVMTATP
+428 VYVMTAKA
-436 KGPGSS
+436 KGPGS
-442 KDEDSG
+442 DDDG

-476 SLASTDAVAR
+476 SLATTDAVGK

-526 LLTVSGEKADYAFLS
+526 MLTVTGENTDYAFLS
-541 LKSNAFDLTDR
+541 LKTDAFDLSDR

-565 FVYAERGVYRSGE
+565 FVYAERGVYRSNE

-621 GGRNLTLPL
+621 GGRSLAVPL
-630 NSAVPTGTWRARAF
+630 NSAVPAGTWRVRAF
-644 TDPKGASV
+644 TDPKASSI
-652 GETTFMVEDYI
+652 GETTFMVEDYV
-663 PDRIEFELTSKDKLI
+663 PERIEFDLSSKDRAI
-678 KADAPVELKVD
+678 KADAPAELEVD

-703 EGDMLVAPASARPGF
+703 EGDMLVAPATERPGY

-736 PIENLPE
+736 PIEGLPE
-743 ADANGVA
+743 SDANGVA
-750 TFPVSLAKPPSS
+750 MFPVSLAKPPAS
-762 TRPQEAQIFIRMAE
+762 TQPQEAQFFIRMAE
-776 AGGRAVERKIVLPVA
+776 AGGRAVERKLVLPVT
-791 PAAAMIGIKPLFG
+791 PASAMIGVKPLFG

-809 EGDKAD
+809 EGDKAG
-815 FDVVFAAPDDK
+815 FDVVFVAPDGK
-826 PLARGGLRYELLK
+826 PLARDGLRYELLK
-839 LESRYQW
+839 IESRYQW
-846 YRQSSSWE
+846 YRQNSSWD

-861 SRVADGDLTI
+861 TRVADGDVTV

-876 SRVTLAPQPG
+876 SRITLSPQPG
-886 RYRLDVKSTE
+886 RYRLDVKSSD

-927 KPEYQSG
+927 RPEYQSG
-934 DTMVVSVNARS
+934 DTMLVSVNARS

-959 TTQSTDVK
+959 TTQTTDIK
-967 EGTSQVRIPVG
+967 EGTAQVKIPVG

-996 AAALRMPGRAIGLK
+996 VAAQRMPSRAIGLK

-1017 ARTLTVGLSPP
+1017 TRTLDVKLSPP
-1028 ALVRPSTTLKLPV
+1028 VLVRPGTTLKLPV
-1041 KVGGLNPGEDA
+1041 KLGGLSPGEDA

-1080 QRRMTSEIRDLY
+1080 QRRMTSEIRDIY
-1092 GQLIDGMLG
+1092 GQLIDGMQG

-1110 DSAGAELQGS
+1110 DAAGAELQGS

-1134 TVAADGSA
+1134 TVGADGSA
-1142 EISFDIPEFAGTA
+1142 EISFEIPEFAGTV

-1167 GRATTDVIVRDPV
+1167 GRATTDVTVRDPV

-1194 KGTMSFDLD
+1194 HGTMSFDLD

-1216 KTSGPVKVTGNPATT
+1216 KASGPVKVTGNPATT
-1231 VKLAAK
+1231 VKLAAR
-1237 QRTSMAL
+1237 QRSSTSL
-1244 ALDAS
+1244 ALDA
-1249 GGAGTAQLDVDIKG
+1249 GYAGTAQFEVDIKG
-1263 PNGLALARHYALDV
+1263 PNGLTLARHYALDV
-1277 KAATQILA
+1277 KPATQVLA

-1297 LTLTSDMFS
+1297 LTLTSDMFA

-1312 GGVSL
+1312 GSVSL

-1353 YVNDLAAGAHLA
+1353 YVNDLAVGAHLA
-1365 MDTAVDQRIKD
+1365 MDTEVDQRIKD
-1376 AIDKL
+1376 AIERL

-1406 VTDFLTRARE
+1406 VMDFLTRARE

-1422 DVLFRNALDRIR
+1422 DVLFKSSLDRIR
-1434 NSVVNAD
+1434 NSVVNAA
-1441 EPEKDGGRNL
+1441 EPEKDGGRDL

-1461 GTAPV
+1461 GAAPI

-1473 DTKLNNLATP
+1473 DTKLGNLATP

-1497 DRTRA
+1497 DKGRA
-1502 ERVYAAALESLAPKP
+1502 ERVYAAALDSLSPKP
-1517 VLEFGRVDYGSALRD
+1517 TLEFGRVDYGSALRD

-1539 GSEGNASSATITQ
+1539 ASEGNAPRATLTQ
-1552 AVMRVEAARGL
+1552 AVARVEVARGL

-1573 WLVLASRALSKETLA
+1573 WLVLASRALAKENLMM
-1588 LDVNGSPVRTALY
+1588 DVDGTPIKSALY

-1607 EMAGVPI
+1607 EMAGKPV

-1625 AVVSVSGAPVTPEPA
+1625 AVVSVSGSPVTPEPA

-1653 LDGKPA
+1653 LEGKPA
-1659 DPSKAKQNDR
+1659 DVSKARQNDR
-1669 FAVVLKITEA
+1669 FAVVLKITEV
-1679 KPEYGHIMVS
+1679 KPEFGHIMVS
-1689 DYLAAGF
+1689 DYLPAGL

-1711 LDWIEDGEEPENT
+1711 LDWIEDGQEPENT

-1735 DRGSDDKAVFTVA
+1735 DRAADAKAVFTVA

-1756 GKYVVPQAYVEDM
+1756 GKYVLPQAYVEDM